1 MLYAG
6 NGTRMKV
13 CPKSETGQHW
23 WVIDTGSGEVVSGA
37 CKYCGA
43 MRSFQNVLGT
53 GDVKGEGRHTIKP
66 VPVEA
71 PRKRGR
77 PPKKPMVL
85 EIPLEVNTSRV
96 ILAAPPSVMKAV
108 REGLRDGTVKFSG
121 ITSKQVDV
129 TYVIALPGGVTPHP

>member
-1 MLYAG
+1 MDS
-6 NGTRMKV
+6 GTG
-13 CPKSETGQHW
+13 ETAEG
-23 WVIDTGSGEVVSGA
+23 T
-37 CKYCGA
+37 CKYCGTT
-43 MRSFQNVLGT
+43 RQFQNVLGT

-66 VPVEA
+66 VRVEA

-96 ILAAPPSVMKAV
+96 VLSAPPSVMKAV
-108 REGLRDGTVKFSG
+108 REGLRDGSVKFSG